1 MESRYVMYLLFL
13 LKRLSNFTYR
23 TTKVRIV
30 IQFKQGMEENYMN
43 VIQLKEDKFREALRL
58 SEYAFQYKVDEE
70 RLQQQLTK
78 MKESH
83 EIYGIMEGE
92 DLAAKLHLIPFH
104 IYIGKEKFKMGGVA
118 GVATY
123 PEYRRSGYVKELL
136 QYSLQTMKKD
146 GYTVSMLHPF
156 AVSFYRKYG
165 WELCA
170 NLVTC
175 HMTKS
180 DLVMKKQ
187 VNGTVK
193 RFNKENHP
201 EEVEKLY
208 EVFAERFSGM
218 LVREKNW
225 WLQAVYDD
233 LTLAIYYDEN
243 KKAAGYMLYK
253 IENYKMTVEEFVPLR
268 NEARNGLW
276 NFICQHDSMIKELEM
291 TVSENEPLLYSLQ
304 EPRVKTEIKPYFMGR
319 IVDVEQFLK
328 QYELS
333 WNNVQQE
340 VILHITDAF
349 APWNNVSV
357 RLANHEITIMKEE
370 TIDKGIKLDINA
382 LSTIMF
388 GYKRPLELNE
398 LEFISG
404 SEEEIQAFENIVPVR
419 KAFIYDFF

>member
-1 MESRYVMYLLFL
+1 
-13 LKRLSNFTYR
+13 
-23 TTKVRIV
+23 
-30 IQFKQGMEENYMN
+30 MEENYMN
-43 VIQLKEDKFREALRL
+43 VIQLQEDKFREALRL
-58 SEYAFQYKVDEE
+58 SEYAFQYKVNEE
-70 RLQQQLTK
+70 RLQQQITR

-104 IYIGKEKFKMGGVA
+104 IYIGKETFKMGGVA

-136 QYSLQTMKKD
+136 QHSLQTMKKD

-156 AVSFYRKYG
+156 SVSFYRKYG

-170 NLVTC
+170 DLLVC

-208 EVFAERFSGM
+208 ETFAERVSGM

-225 WLQAVYDD
+225 WLQVVYDD
-233 LTLAIYYDEN
+233 LALAIYYDEN
-243 KKAAGYMLYK
+243 KTAAGYMLYK
-253 IENYKMTVEEFVPLR
+253 IENYKMTVEEFVPLH

-291 TVSENEPLLYSLQ
+291 TVSENEPLLYTLQ
-304 EPRVKTEIKPYFMGR
+304 EPRVKTEVKPYFMGR

-328 QYELS
+328 QYEFN
-333 WNNVQQE
+333 WNDVQQE
-340 VILHITDAF
+340 VILHITDSF
-349 APWNNVSV
+349 APWNNVVV
-357 RLANHEITIMKEE
+357 RLANHELTIVEE
-370 TIDKGIKLDINA
+370 ATEKGIKLDINA

-398 LEFISG
+398 LELISG
-404 SEEEIQAFENIVPVR
+404 SEEAMGSFENLVPVR
-419 KAFIYDFF
+419 KPFIYDFF

>member
-1 MESRYVMYLLFL
+1 
-13 LKRLSNFTYR
+13 
-23 TTKVRIV
+23 
-30 IQFKQGMEENYMN
+30 MN
-43 VIQLKEDKFREALRL
+43 VIRLKEDKFREALRL
-58 SEYAFQYKVDEE
+58 SEYAFQYKVEE
-70 RLQQQLTK
+70 DRLQRQLTR

-83 EIYGIMEGE
+83 EVYGIMEGN

-104 IYIGKEKFKMGGVA
+104 IYIGKETFKMGGVA

-136 QYSLQTMKKD
+136 QHSLQTMKKD

-156 AVSFYRKYG
+156 AVAFYRKYG

-170 NLVTC
+170 NLLVC

-180 DLVMKKQ
+180 DLVVKKQ

-193 RFNKENHP
+193 RFNKENHS

-208 EVFAERFSGM
+208 ETFAERFSGM
-218 LVREKNW
+218 LVRNEKW

-243 KKAAGYMLYK
+243 KTAAGYMLYK
-253 IENYKMTVEEFVPLR
+253 IEKSKMTVEEFVPLH

-291 TVSENEPLLYSLQ
+291 TVSENEQLLYTLQ

-328 QYELS
+328 QYELN
-333 WNNVQQE
+333 WNNIQQE
-340 VILHITDAF
+340 IILHITDSF

-357 RLANHEITIMKEE
+357 RLANYEITIIEE
-370 TIDKGIKLDINA
+370 PMDKGIKLDINA
-382 LSTIMF
+382 LSTILL

-398 LEFISG
+398 LELING
-404 SEEEIQAFENIVPVR
+404 SEEEIRAFEKIVPVR
-419 KAFIYDFF
+419 EAFIYDFF

>member
-1 MESRYVMYLLFL
+1 
-13 LKRLSNFTYR
+13 
-23 TTKVRIV
+23 
-30 IQFKQGMEENYMN
+30 MN
-43 VIQLKEDKFREALRL
+43 VIQLQEDKFREALRL
-58 SEYAFQYKVDEE
+58 SEYAFQYKVNEE
-70 RLQQQLTK
+70 RLQQQITR

-104 IYIGKEKFKMGGVA
+104 IYIGKETFKMGGVA

-136 QYSLQTMKKD
+136 QHSLQTMKKD

-156 AVSFYRKYG
+156 SVSFYRKYG

-170 NLVTC
+170 DLLVC

-208 EVFAERFSGM
+208 ETFAERVSGM

-225 WLQAVYDD
+225 WLQVVYDD
-233 LTLAIYYDEN
+233 LALAIYYDEN
-243 KKAAGYMLYK
+243 KTAAGYMLYK
-253 IENYKMTVEEFVPLR
+253 IENYKMTVEEFVPLH

-291 TVSENEPLLYSLQ
+291 TVSENEPLLYTLQ
-304 EPRVKTEIKPYFMGR
+304 EPRVKTEVKPYFMGR

-328 QYELS
+328 QYEFN
-333 WNNVQQE
+333 WNDVQQE
-340 VILHITDAF
+340 VILHITDSF
-349 APWNNVSV
+349 APWNNVVV
-357 RLANHEITIMKEE
+357 RLANHELTIVEE
-370 TIDKGIKLDINA
+370 ATEKGIKLDINA

-398 LEFISG
+398 LELISG
-404 SEEEIQAFENIVPVR
+404 NEEAMRSFENLVPVR
-419 KAFIYDFF
+419 KPFIYDFF

>member
-1 MESRYVMYLLFL
+1 M
-13 LKRLSNFTYR
+13 
-23 TTKVRIV
+23 

-136 QYSLQTMKKD
+136 QHSLQTMKKD

-175 HMTKS
+175 HMIKS

-243 KKAAGYMLYK
+243 KRAAGYMLYK
-253 IENYKMTVEEFVPLR
+253 IENYKMTVEEFVPLH

-328 QYELS
+328 QYELN

-349 APWNNVSV
+349 APWNNVTV
-357 RLANHEITIMKEE
+357 RLANHEITIVEE
-370 TIDKGIKLDINA
+370 TTEKGIKLDINA
-382 LSTIMF
+382 LSAIMF

-398 LEFISG
+398 LELISG
-404 SEEEIQAFENIVPVR
+404 SDEAIRSIENLVPVR
-419 KAFIYDFF
+419 KPFIYDFF

>member
-1 MESRYVMYLLFL
+1 
-13 LKRLSNFTYR
+13 
-23 TTKVRIV
+23 
-30 IQFKQGMEENYMN
+30 MN
-43 VIQLKEDKFREALRL
+43 VIRLKEDKFREALRL
-58 SEYAFQYKVDEE
+58 SEYAFQYKVEEE
-70 RLQQQLTK
+70 RMQQQLTR

-83 EIYGIMEGE
+83 EVYGIMEGE

-136 QYSLQTMKKD
+136 QHSLQTMKKD

-156 AVSFYRKYG
+156 AVAFYRKYG

-170 NLVTC
+170 DLLVC

-193 RFNKENHP
+193 RFSKEHHP

-208 EVFAERFSGM
+208 ETFAERFSGM
-218 LVREKNW
+218 LIRNEKW
-225 WLQAVYDD
+225 WLQVVYDD
-233 LTLAIYYDEN
+233 LTLAIYYD
-243 KKAAGYMLYK
+243 KDKTAAGYMLYK
-253 IENYKMTVEEFVPLR
+253 IENNKMTVEEFVPLH

-291 TVSENEPLLYSLQ
+291 TVSKNEPLLYTLQ

-328 QYELS
+328 QYELN

-340 VILHITDAF
+340 VILHITDSF

-357 RLANHEITIMKEE
+357 RLANYEITIIEE
-370 TIDKGIKLDINA
+370 PMDKGIKLDINA
-382 LSTIMF
+382 LSTILL

-398 LEFISG
+398 LELISG
-404 SEEEIQAFENIVPVR
+404 SEEEIQAFEKIVPVR
-419 KAFIYDFF
+419 EAFIYDFF

>member
-1 MESRYVMYLLFL
+1 
-13 LKRLSNFTYR
+13 
-23 TTKVRIV
+23 
-30 IQFKQGMEENYMN
+30 MN
-43 VIQLKEDKFREALRL
+43 VIRLREDKFREALRL
-58 SEYAFQYKVDEE
+58 SEYAFQYKVEEE

-104 IYIGKEKFKMGGVA
+104 IYIGKEKYKMGGVA

-136 QYSLQTMKKD
+136 QHSLQTMKKD

-156 AVSFYRKYG
+156 AVAFYRKYG

-170 NLVTC
+170 NLLIC

-193 RFNKENHP
+193 RFSKENHP

-208 EVFAERFSGM
+208 ETFAERFSGM
-218 LVREKNW
+218 LVRDEKW
-225 WLQAVYDD
+225 WLQTVYDD
-233 LTLAIYYDEN
+233 LTLAIYYDKN
-243 KKAAGYMLYK
+243 KTASGYMLYK
-253 IENYKMTVEEFVPLR
+253 VENSKMTVEEFVPLH

-291 TVSENEPLLYSLQ
+291 TVSENEPLLYTLQ
-304 EPRVKTEIKPYFMGR
+304 EPRVKAEIKPYFMSR
-319 IVDVEQFLK
+319 IVDVEQFFK
-328 QYELS
+328 QYEFN
-333 WNNVQQE
+333 WNDVQQE
-340 VILHITDAF
+340 LIFHITDSF

-388 GYKRPLELNE
+388 GYKRPLQLNE
-398 LEFISG
+398 LELISG
-404 SEEEIQAFENIVPVR
+404 SEEEIQAFEKIVPVR
-419 KAFIYDFF
+419 EAFIYDFF

>member
-1 MESRYVMYLLFL
+1 
-13 LKRLSNFTYR
+13 
-23 TTKVRIV
+23 
-30 IQFKQGMEENYMN
+30 MN

-58 SEYAFQYKVDEE
+58 SEYAFQYKVDEG

-104 IYIGKEKFKMGGVA
+104 IYIGKEKFKMSGIA

-136 QYSLQTMKKD
+136 QHSLQTMKKD

-170 NLVTC
+170 NLLVC

-187 VNGTVK
+187 VSGTVK
-193 RFNKENHP
+193 RFNKENHI

-208 EVFAERFSGM
+208 ETFAERFSGM

-243 KKAAGYMLYK
+243 KTAAGYMLYK
-253 IENYKMTVEEFVPLR
+253 IENYKMTVEEFVPLH

-291 TVSENEPLLYSLQ
+291 TVSENEPLLYALQ

-328 QYELS
+328 QYELN

-340 VILHITDAF
+340 VILNITDAF
-349 APWNNVSV
+349 APWNNVTV
-357 RLANHEITIMKEE
+357 RLANHEITIVEE
-370 TIDKGIKLDINA
+370 STEKGIKLDINA
-382 LSTIMF
+382 LSAIMF

-398 LEFISG
+398 LELISG
-404 SEEEIQAFENIVPVR
+404 SDEEIRLFENVVPVR
-419 KAFIYDFF
+419 KPFIYDFF

>member
-1 MESRYVMYLLFL
+1 
-13 LKRLSNFTYR
+13 
-23 TTKVRIV
+23 
-30 IQFKQGMEENYMN
+30 MEERYMN
-43 VIQLKEDKFREALRL
+43 VIRLKEDKFREALRL
-58 SEYAFQYKVDEE
+58 SEYAFQYKVDED
-70 RLQQQLTK
+70 RLQQQITK

-83 EIYGIMEGE
+83 EVYGIMEGE
-92 DLAAKLHLIPFH
+92 NLAAKLHLIPFH

-136 QYSLQTMKKD
+136 QHSLQTMKKD

-170 NLVTC
+170 NLLVC

-193 RFNKENHP
+193 RFNKESHP

-208 EVFAERFSGM
+208 ETLAERFSGM
-218 LVREKNW
+218 LVRNEKW

-243 KKAAGYMLYK
+243 QTAAGYMLYK
-253 IENYKMTVEEFVPLR
+253 IENYKMTVEEFVPLH

-276 NFICQHDSMIKELEM
+276 NFICQHDSMIKDLEM
-291 TVSENEPLLYSLQ
+291 TVSENEPLLYTLQ

-328 QYELS
+328 QYELN

-340 VILHITDAF
+340 VILHITDSF
-349 APWNNVSV
+349 AQWNNITV
-357 RLANHEITIMKEE
+357 RIANHEITIIEE
-370 TIDKGIKLDINA
+370 PIDKGIKLDING
-382 LSTIMF
+382 LSTILF

-398 LEFISG
+398 LELISG
-404 SEEEIQAFENIVPVR
+404 SEEEIRAFENVVPVR
-419 KAFIYDFF
+419 KPFIYDFF

>member
-1 MESRYVMYLLFL
+1 
-13 LKRLSNFTYR
+13 
-23 TTKVRIV
+23 
-30 IQFKQGMEENYMN
+30 MN
-43 VIQLKEDKFREALRL
+43 VIRLKEDNFREALRL
-58 SEYAFQYKVDEE
+58 SEYAFQYKVEEE
-70 RLQQQLTK
+70 RLLQQLTK

-92 DLAAKLHLIPFH
+92 DVAAKLHLIPFH

-156 AVSFYRKYG
+156 AVTFYRKYG

-170 NLVTC
+170 NLLVC
-175 HMTKS
+175 HLTKS

-208 EVFAERFSGM
+208 ETFAERFSGM
-218 LVREKNW
+218 LVRNEKW
-225 WLQAVYDD
+225 WLQAVYED

-243 KKAAGYMLYK
+243 KTAAGYMLYK
-253 IENYKMTVEEFVPLR
+253 IENYKMTVDEFVPLH

-291 TVSENEPLLYSLQ
+291 TVSDNEQLLYTLQ

-328 QYELS
+328 QYELN

-340 VILHITDAF
+340 VILHITDSF

-357 RLANHEITIMKEE
+357 RLVNYEITIIEE
-370 TIDKGIKLDINA
+370 PMDKGIKLDINA
-382 LSTIMF
+382 LSTILL

-398 LEFISG
+398 LELISG
-404 SEEEIQAFENIVPVR
+404 SEEEIRAFENVVPVH
-419 KAFIYDFF
+419 KPFIYDFF

>member
-1 MESRYVMYLLFL
+1 
-13 LKRLSNFTYR
+13 
-23 TTKVRIV
+23 
-30 IQFKQGMEENYMN
+30 MN

-136 QYSLQTMKKD
+136 QHSLQTMKKD
-146 GYTVSMLHPF
+146 GFTVSMLHPF
-156 AVSFYRKYG
+156 AVTFYRKYG

-170 NLVTC
+170 NLLVC
-175 HMTKS
+175 HLTKS

-208 EVFAERFSGM
+208 ETFAERFSGM
-218 LVREKNW
+218 LVRNEKW
-225 WLQAVYDD
+225 WLQAVYED

-243 KKAAGYMLYK
+243 KTAAGYMLYK
-253 IENYKMTVEEFVPLR
+253 IENYKMTVDEFVPLH

-291 TVSENEPLLYSLQ
+291 TVSENEQLLYTLQ

-328 QYELS
+328 QYELN

-340 VILHITDAF
+340 VILHITDSF

-357 RLANHEITIMKEE
+357 RLANYEIAIIEKPM
-370 TIDKGIKLDINA
+370 DKGINLDINA
-382 LSTIMF
+382 LSTILL

-398 LEFISG
+398 LELISG
-404 SEEEIQAFENIVPVR
+404 SEEEIRAFENVVPVR
-419 KAFIYDFF
+419 KSFIYDFF

>member
-1 MESRYVMYLLFL
+1 
-13 LKRLSNFTYR
+13 
-23 TTKVRIV
+23 
-30 IQFKQGMEENYMN
+30 MN

-58 SEYAFQYKVDEE
+58 SEYAFQYKVNEE
-70 RLQQQLTK
+70 RLQQQITR

-104 IYIGKEKFKMGGVA
+104 IYIGKETFKMGGVA

-136 QYSLQTMKKD
+136 QHSLQTMKKD

-156 AVSFYRKYG
+156 SVSFYRKYG

-170 NLVTC
+170 NLLVC

-208 EVFAERFSGM
+208 EIFAERFSGM

-225 WLQAVYDD
+225 WLQVVYDD
-233 LTLAIYYDEN
+233 LALAIYYDEN
-243 KKAAGYMLYK
+243 KTAAGYMLYK
-253 IENYKMTVEEFVPLR
+253 IENYKMTVEEFVPLH

-291 TVSENEPLLYSLQ
+291 TVSENEPLLYTLQ
-304 EPRVKTEIKPYFMGR
+304 EPRVKTEVKPYFMGR

-328 QYELS
+328 QYELN
-333 WNNVQQE
+333 WDNVQQE

-349 APWNNVSV
+349 APWNNVTV
-357 RLANHEITIMKEE
+357 RLANHEITIVEE
-370 TIDKGIKLDINA
+370 TTEKGIKLDINA

-398 LEFISG
+398 LELISG
-404 SEEEIQAFENIVPVR
+404 SEEAMWSFENLVPVR
-419 KAFIYDFF
+419 KPFIYDFF

>member
-1 MESRYVMYLLFL
+1 
-13 LKRLSNFTYR
+13 
-23 TTKVRIV
+23 
-30 IQFKQGMEENYMN
+30 MN
-43 VIQLKEDKFREALRL
+43 VMQLKEDKFREALRL

-136 QYSLQTMKKD
+136 QHSLQIMKKD

-180 DLVMKKQ
+180 DLVMKKK

-193 RFNKENHP
+193 RFNKEKHP

-243 KKAAGYMLYK
+243 KRAAGYMLYK

-328 QYELS
+328 QYELN

-349 APWNNVSV
+349 APWNNVTV
-357 RLANHEITIMKEE
+357 RLANHEITIVEE
-370 TIDKGIKLDINA
+370 TTEKGIKLDINA
-382 LSTIMF
+382 LSAIMF

-398 LEFISG
+398 LELISG
-404 SEEEIQAFENIVPVR
+404 SDEAIRSIENLVPVR
-419 KAFIYDFF
+419 KPFIYDFF

>member
-1 MESRYVMYLLFL
+1 
-13 LKRLSNFTYR
+13 
-23 TTKVRIV
+23 
-30 IQFKQGMEENYMN
+30 MEEKYMN
-43 VIQLKEDKFREALRL
+43 VIRLKEDKFREALRL
-58 SEYAFQYKVDEE
+58 SEYAFQYKVDED
-70 RLQQQLTK
+70 RLQQQITK

-83 EIYGIMEGE
+83 EVYGIMEGE
-92 DLAAKLHLIPFH
+92 NLAAKLHLIPFH

-136 QYSLQTMKKD
+136 QHSLQTMKKD

-170 NLVTC
+170 NLLVC

-193 RFNKENHP
+193 RFNKESHP

-208 EVFAERFSGM
+208 ETFAERFSGM
-218 LVREKNW
+218 LVRNEKW

-243 KKAAGYMLYK
+243 KTAAGYMLYK
-253 IENYKMTVEEFVPLR
+253 IEKSKMTVEEFVPLH

-276 NFICQHDSMIKELEM
+276 NFICQHDSMIKDLEM
-291 TVSENEPLLYSLQ
+291 TVSENEPFLYTLQ

-328 QYELS
+328 QYELN

-340 VILHITDAF
+340 AILHITDSF
-349 APWNNVSV
+349 AQWNNITV
-357 RLANHEITIMKEE
+357 RIANHEITFIEE
-370 TIDKGIKLDINA
+370 PIDKGIKLDINA
-382 LSTIMF
+382 LSTILF
-388 GYKRPLELNE
+388 GYRRPLELNE
-398 LEFISG
+398 LELISG
-404 SEEEIQAFENIVPVR
+404 SEEEIRAFENVVPVR
-419 KAFIYDFF
+419 KPFIYDFF

>member
-1 MESRYVMYLLFL
+1 
-13 LKRLSNFTYR
+13 
-23 TTKVRIV
+23 
-30 IQFKQGMEENYMN
+30 MN
-43 VIQLKEDKFREALRL
+43 VIRLKEDKFREALRL
-58 SEYAFQYKVDEE
+58 SEYAFQYKVEEE

-104 IYIGKEKFKMGGVA
+104 IYIGKEKYKMGGVA

-136 QYSLQTMKKD
+136 QHSLQTMKKD

-170 NLVTC
+170 NLLVC

-208 EVFAERFSGM
+208 ETFAARFSGM
-218 LVREKNW
+218 LVRDKKW

-243 KKAAGYMLYK
+243 KTAAGYMLYK
-253 IENYKMTVEEFVPLR
+253 IENNKMTVEEFVPLD

-276 NFICQHDSMIKELEM
+276 NFICQHDSMIKDLEM
-291 TVSENEPLLYSLQ
+291 TVSENEPLLYTLK
-304 EPRVKTEIKPYFMGR
+304 EPRVKAEIKPYFMGR
-319 IVDVEQFLK
+319 IVDVEQFFK
-328 QYELS
+328 QYELN

-340 VILHITDAF
+340 LILHITDSF
-349 APWNNVSV
+349 ASWNNVSV
-357 RLANHEITIMKEE
+357 RLANHKITIIKEE
-370 TIDKGIKLDINA
+370 TIDKGIRLDINA

-388 GYKRPLELNE
+388 GYKRPLQLNE
-398 LEFISG
+398 LELING
-404 SEEEIQAFENIVPVR
+404 SEEEIQAFEKIVPVR
-419 KAFIYDFF
+419 EAFIYDFF

>member
-1 MESRYVMYLLFL
+1 
-13 LKRLSNFTYR
+13 
-23 TTKVRIV
+23 
-30 IQFKQGMEENYMN
+30 MN
-43 VIQLKEDKFREALRL
+43 VIRLKEDKFREALRL
-58 SEYAFQYKVDEE
+58 SEYAFQYKVEEE
-70 RLQQQLTK
+70 RMQQQLTK

-83 EIYGIMEGE
+83 EVYGIMEGE

-104 IYIGKEKFKMGGVA
+104 IYIGEEKFKMGGVA

-136 QYSLQTMKKD
+136 QHSLQTMKKD

-156 AVSFYRKYG
+156 AVTFYRKYG

-170 NLVTC
+170 NLLVC
-175 HMTKS
+175 HLTKS

-208 EVFAERFSGM
+208 ETFAKRFSSM
-218 LVREKNW
+218 LVRDEKW

-243 KKAAGYMLYK
+243 KTASGYMLYK
-253 IENYKMTVEEFVPLR
+253 VENSKMTVEEFVPLH

-291 TVSENEPLLYSLQ
+291 TVSENEPLLYTLQ

-328 QYELS
+328 QYELN

-340 VILHITDAF
+340 VILHITDSF

-357 RLANHEITIMKEE
+357 RLVNYEITIIEE
-370 TIDKGIKLDINA
+370 PMDKGIKLDINA
-382 LSTIMF
+382 LSTILL

-398 LEFISG
+398 LELISG
-404 SEEEIQAFENIVPVR
+404 SEEEIRAFENVVPVH
-419 KAFIYDFF
+419 KPFIYDFF

>member
-1 MESRYVMYLLFL
+1 
-13 LKRLSNFTYR
+13 
-23 TTKVRIV
+23 
-30 IQFKQGMEENYMN
+30 MEENYMN
-43 VIQLKEDKFREALRL
+43 VIQLQKDKFREALRL
-58 SEYAFQYKVDEE
+58 SEYAFQYKVNEE
-70 RLQQQLTK
+70 RLQQQITR

-104 IYIGKEKFKMGGVA
+104 IYIGKETFKMGGVA

-136 QYSLQTMKKD
+136 QHSLQTMKKD

-156 AVSFYRKYG
+156 SVSFYRKYG

-170 NLVTC
+170 DLLVC

-208 EVFAERFSGM
+208 ETFAERVSGM

-225 WLQAVYDD
+225 WLQVVYDD
-233 LTLAIYYDEN
+233 LALAIYYDEN
-243 KKAAGYMLYK
+243 KTAAGYMLYK
-253 IENYKMTVEEFVPLR
+253 IENYKMTVEEFVPLH

-291 TVSENEPLLYSLQ
+291 TVSENEPLLYTLQ
-304 EPRVKTEIKPYFMGR
+304 EPRVKTEVKPYFMGR

-328 QYELS
+328 QYEFN
-333 WNNVQQE
+333 WNDVQQE
-340 VILHITDAF
+340 VILHITDSF
-349 APWNNVSV
+349 APWNNVVV
-357 RLANHEITIMKEE
+357 RLANHELTIVEE
-370 TIDKGIKLDINA
+370 ATEKGIKLDINA

-398 LEFISG
+398 LELISG
-404 SEEEIQAFENIVPVR
+404 SEEAMRSFENLVPVR
-419 KAFIYDFF
+419 KPFIYDFF

>member
-1 MESRYVMYLLFL
+1 
-13 LKRLSNFTYR
+13 
-23 TTKVRIV
+23 
-30 IQFKQGMEENYMN
+30 MN

-136 QYSLQTMKKD
+136 QHSLQIMKKD

-253 IENYKMTVEEFVPLR
+253 IENYKMTVEEFVPLH

-291 TVSENEPLLYSLQ
+291 TVSETEPLLYSLQ

-349 APWNNVSV
+349 APWNNVTV
-357 RLANHEITIMKEE
+357 RLANHEITIVEE
-370 TIDKGIKLDINA
+370 TMEKGIKLDITA
-382 LSTIMF
+382 LSAIML

-398 LEFISG
+398 LELISG
-404 SEEEIQAFENIVPVR
+404 SDEAIRSFENLVPVR
-419 KAFIYDFF
+419 KPFIYDFF

>member
-1 MESRYVMYLLFL
+1 
-13 LKRLSNFTYR
+13 
-23 TTKVRIV
+23 
-30 IQFKQGMEENYMN
+30 MN
-43 VIQLKEDKFREALRL
+43 VIRLKEDKFREALCL
-58 SEYAFQYKVDEE
+58 SEYAFQYKVDED
-70 RLQQQLTK
+70 RLQQQLTR

-83 EIYGIMEGE
+83 EVYGIMEGN

-136 QYSLQTMKKD
+136 QHSLQTMKKD

-156 AVSFYRKYG
+156 AVTFYRKYG

-170 NLVTC
+170 NLLVC
-175 HMTKS
+175 HLTKS

-208 EVFAERFSGM
+208 ETFAERFSGM
-218 LVREKNW
+218 LVRNEKW
-225 WLQAVYDD
+225 WLQAVYED

-243 KKAAGYMLYK
+243 KTAAGYMLYK
-253 IENYKMTVEEFVPLR
+253 IENYKMTVDEFVPLH

-291 TVSENEPLLYSLQ
+291 TVSENEQLLYTLQ

-328 QYELS
+328 QYELN

-340 VILHITDAF
+340 VILHITDSF

-357 RLANHEITIMKEE
+357 RLANYEIAIIEE
-370 TIDKGIKLDINA
+370 PMDKGINLDINA
-382 LSTIMF
+382 LSTILL

-398 LEFISG
+398 LELISG
-404 SEEEIQAFENIVPVR
+404 SEEEIRAFENVVPVR
-419 KAFIYDFF
+419 KSFIYDFF

>member
-1 MESRYVMYLLFL
+1 
-13 LKRLSNFTYR
+13 
-23 TTKVRIV
+23 
-30 IQFKQGMEENYMN
+30 MN

-58 SEYAFQYKVDEE
+58 SEYAFQYKVEEE
-70 RLQQQLTK
+70 RMQQQLTK

-83 EIYGIMEGE
+83 EVYGIMEGE

-136 QYSLQTMKKD
+136 QHSLQTMKKD
-146 GYTVSMLHPF
+146 GFTVSTLHPF
-156 AVSFYRKYG
+156 AVTFYRKYG

-170 NLVTC
+170 NLLVC
-175 HMTKS
+175 HLTKS

-208 EVFAERFSGM
+208 ETFAERFSGM
-218 LVREKNW
+218 LVRNEKW
-225 WLQAVYDD
+225 WLQAVYED

-243 KKAAGYMLYK
+243 KTAAGYMLYK
-253 IENYKMTVEEFVPLR
+253 IENYKMTVDEFVPLH

-291 TVSENEPLLYSLQ
+291 TVSENEQLLYTLQ

-328 QYELS
+328 QYELN

-340 VILHITDAF
+340 VILHITDSF

-357 RLANHEITIMKEE
+357 RLANYEIAIIEE
-370 TIDKGIKLDINA
+370 PMDKGINLDINA
-382 LSTIMF
+382 LSTILL

-398 LEFISG
+398 LELISG
-404 SEEEIQAFENIVPVR
+404 SEEEIRAFENVVPVR
-419 KAFIYDFF
+419 KSFIYDFF

>member
-1 MESRYVMYLLFL
+1 
-13 LKRLSNFTYR
+13 
-23 TTKVRIV
+23 
-30 IQFKQGMEENYMN
+30 MN
-43 VIQLKEDKFREALRL
+43 VIRLKEDKFREALRL
-58 SEYAFQYKVDEE
+58 SEYAFQYKVEEE
-70 RLQQQLTK
+70 RMQQQLTR

-83 EIYGIMEGE
+83 EVYGIMEGN

-136 QYSLQTMKKD
+136 QHSLQTMKKD

-156 AVSFYRKYG
+156 AVAFYRKYG

-170 NLVTC
+170 NLLVC

-187 VNGTVK
+187 VIGTVK
-193 RFNKENHP
+193 RFNKENHS

-208 EVFAERFSGM
+208 ETFAERFSGM
-218 LVREKNW
+218 LVRNEKW

-233 LTLAIYYDEN
+233 LTLAIYYDKN
-243 KKAAGYMLYK
+243 QTAAGYMLYK
-253 IENYKMTVEEFVPLR
+253 IENYKMTVDEFVPLH
-268 NEARNGLW
+268 NEARKGLW

-291 TVSENEPLLYSLQ
+291 TVSENEQLLYTLQ

-328 QYELS
+328 QYELN

-340 VILHITDAF
+340 VILHITDSF
-349 APWNNVSV
+349 AQWNNITV
-357 RLANHEITIMKEE
+357 RIANHEITIIEE
-370 TIDKGIKLDINA
+370 PIDKGIKLDINA
-382 LSTIMF
+382 LSTILF
-388 GYKRPLELNE
+388 GYRRPLELNE
-398 LEFISG
+398 LELISG
-404 SEEEIQAFENIVPVR
+404 SEEEIRAFENVVPVR
-419 KAFIYDFF
+419 KPFIYDFF

>member
-1 MESRYVMYLLFL
+1 
-13 LKRLSNFTYR
+13 
-23 TTKVRIV
+23 
-30 IQFKQGMEENYMN
+30 MN
-43 VIQLKEDKFREALRL
+43 VIRLKEDKFREALRL
-58 SEYAFQYKVDEE
+58 SEYAFQYKVEEE
-70 RLQQQLTK
+70 RMQQQLTK

-83 EIYGIMEGE
+83 EVYGIMEGE

-104 IYIGKEKFKMGGVA
+104 IYIGEEKFKMGGVA

-136 QYSLQTMKKD
+136 QHSLQTMKKD

-156 AVSFYRKYG
+156 AVTFYRKYG

-170 NLVTC
+170 NLLVC
-175 HMTKS
+175 HLTKS

-208 EVFAERFSGM
+208 ETFAKRFSGM
-218 LVREKNW
+218 LVRDEKW

-243 KKAAGYMLYK
+243 KTAAGYMLYK
-253 IENYKMTVEEFVPLR
+253 VENSKMTVEEFVPLH

-291 TVSENEPLLYSLQ
+291 TVSENEPLLYTLQ

-328 QYELS
+328 QYELN

-340 VILHITDAF
+340 VILHITDSF

-357 RLANHEITIMKEE
+357 RLVNYEITIIEE
-370 TIDKGIKLDINA
+370 PMDKGIKLDINA
-382 LSTIMF
+382 LSTILL

-398 LEFISG
+398 LELISG
-404 SEEEIQAFENIVPVR
+404 SEEEIRVFENVVPVH
-419 KAFIYDFF
+419 KPFIYDFF

>member
-1 MESRYVMYLLFL
+1 
-13 LKRLSNFTYR
+13 
-23 TTKVRIV
+23 
-30 IQFKQGMEENYMN
+30 MN
-43 VIQLKEDKFREALRL
+43 VIRLKEDKFREALRL
-58 SEYAFQYKVDEE
+58 SEYAFQYKVEEE
-70 RLQQQLTK
+70 RMQQQLTK

-83 EIYGIMEGE
+83 EVYGIMEGE

-136 QYSLQTMKKD
+136 QHSLQTMKKD

-156 AVSFYRKYG
+156 AVTFYRKYG

-170 NLVTC
+170 NLLVC
-175 HMTKS
+175 HLTKS

-208 EVFAERFSGM
+208 ETFAERFSGM
-218 LVREKNW
+218 LVRNEKW
-225 WLQAVYDD
+225 WLQAVYED

-243 KKAAGYMLYK
+243 KTAAGYMLYK
-253 IENYKMTVEEFVPLR
+253 IENYKMTVDEFVPLH

-291 TVSENEPLLYSLQ
+291 TVSENEQLLYTLQ

-328 QYELS
+328 QYELN

-340 VILHITDAF
+340 VILHITDSF

-357 RLANHEITIMKEE
+357 RLVNYEITIIEE
-370 TIDKGIKLDINA
+370 PMDKGIKLDINA
-382 LSTIMF
+382 LSTILL
-388 GYKRPLELNE
+388 GYKRPLELHVLE
-398 LEFISG
+398 LISG
-404 SEEEIQAFENIVPVR
+404 SEEEIRAFENVVPVH
-419 KAFIYDFF
+419 KPFIYDFF

>member
-1 MESRYVMYLLFL
+1 
-13 LKRLSNFTYR
+13 
-23 TTKVRIV
+23 
-30 IQFKQGMEENYMN
+30 MN
-43 VIQLKEDKFREALRL
+43 VIRLKEDKFKEALRL
-58 SEYAFQYKVDEE
+58 SEYAFQYKVEEE

-104 IYIGKEKFKMGGVA
+104 IYIGKENFKMGGVA

-136 QYSLQTMKKD
+136 QHSLQTMKKD

-170 NLVTC
+170 NLLVC
-175 HMTKS
+175 QMTKS

-187 VNGTVK
+187 VNGNVK
-193 RFNKENHP
+193 RFNKENHS

-208 EVFAERFSGM
+208 ETFAKRFSGM
-218 LVREKNW
+218 LVRDEKW

-243 KKAAGYMLYK
+243 KRAAGYMLYK
-253 IENYKMTVEEFVPLR
+253 IENSKMTVEEFVPLH

-291 TVSENEPLLYSLQ
+291 TISENEPLLYTLQ
-304 EPRVKTEIKPYFMGR
+304 EPRVKAEIKPYFMGR

-328 QYELS
+328 QYELN

-340 VILHITDAF
+340 VILHITDSF

-404 SEEEIQAFENIVPVR
+404 SEEEIQAFENIVPAR

>member
-1 MESRYVMYLLFL
+1 
-13 LKRLSNFTYR
+13 
-23 TTKVRIV
+23 
-30 IQFKQGMEENYMN
+30 MN
-43 VIQLKEDKFREALRL
+43 VIRLKEDKFKEALRL
-58 SEYAFQYKVDEE
+58 SEYAFQYKVEEE
-70 RLQQQLTK
+70 RLQQQLKK

-136 QYSLQTMKKD
+136 QHSLQTMKKD

-170 NLVTC
+170 NLLVC
-175 HMTKS
+175 QMTKS

-193 RFNKENHP
+193 RFNKENHS

-208 EVFAERFSGM
+208 ETFAKRFSGM
-218 LVREKNW
+218 LVRDEKW

-233 LTLAIYYDEN
+233 LTLGIYYDKN
-243 KKAAGYMLYK
+243 KTAAGYMLYK
-253 IENYKMTVEEFVPLR
+253 IENSKMTVEEFVPLH

-291 TVSENEPLLYSLQ
+291 TVSENEPLLYTLQ
-304 EPRVKTEIKPYFMGR
+304 EPRVKAEIKPYFMGR

-328 QYELS
+328 QYELN

-340 VILHITDAF
+340 VILHITDSF

-398 LEFISG
+398 LEFITG
-404 SEEEIQAFENIVPVR
+404 SEEEIQAFENIVPAR

>member
-1 MESRYVMYLLFL
+1 
-13 LKRLSNFTYR
+13 
-23 TTKVRIV
+23 
-30 IQFKQGMEENYMN
+30 MN
-43 VIQLKEDKFREALRL
+43 VIRLTEDKFREALRL
-58 SEYAFQYKVDEE
+58 SEYAFQYKVEE
-70 RLQQQLTK
+70 DRLQQQLTR

-83 EIYGIMEGE
+83 EVYGIMEGN

-136 QYSLQTMKKD
+136 QHSLQTMKKD

-156 AVSFYRKYG
+156 AVAFYRKYG

-170 NLVTC
+170 NLLVC

-193 RFNKENHP
+193 RFNKENHS

-208 EVFAERFSGM
+208 ETFAERFSGM
-218 LVREKNW
+218 LVRNEKW

-243 KKAAGYMLYK
+243 KTAAGYMLYK
-253 IENYKMTVEEFVPLR
+253 IEKSKMTVEEFVPLH

-291 TVSENEPLLYSLQ
+291 TVSENEQLLYTLQ

-328 QYELS
+328 QYELN
-333 WNNVQQE
+333 WNNIQQE
-340 VILHITDAF
+340 IILHITDSF

-357 RLANHEITIMKEE
+357 RLANYEITITEE
-370 TIDKGIKLDINA
+370 PMDKGIKLDINA
-382 LSTIMF
+382 LSTILL

-398 LEFISG
+398 LELING
-404 SEEEIQAFENIVPVR
+404 SEEEIRAFEKIVPVR
-419 KAFIYDFF
+419 EAFIYDFF

>member
-1 MESRYVMYLLFL
+1 
-13 LKRLSNFTYR
+13 
-23 TTKVRIV
+23 
-30 IQFKQGMEENYMN
+30 MN
-43 VIQLKEDKFREALRL
+43 VIRLKEDKFKEALRL
-58 SEYAFQYKVDEE
+58 SESAFQYKVDEE
-70 RLQQQLTK
+70 RLQQQLIK

-136 QYSLQTMKKD
+136 QHSLQTMKKD

-156 AVSFYRKYG
+156 AVAFYRKYG

-170 NLVTC
+170 DLLIC

-180 DLVMKKQ
+180 DLVMKKH

-208 EVFAERFSGM
+208 ETFAARFSGM
-218 LVREKNW
+218 LIRDKKW

-243 KKAAGYMLYK
+243 KTAAGYMLYK
-253 IENYKMTVEEFVPLR
+253 IENNKMTVEEFVPLH

-291 TVSENEPLLYSLQ
+291 TVSENEPLLYTLQ
-304 EPRVKTEIKPYFMGR
+304 EPRVKAEIKPYFMGR

-328 QYELS
+328 QYELN
-333 WNNVQQE
+333 WNDVQQE
-340 VILHITDAF
+340 VILHITDSF
-349 APWNNVSV
+349 AQWNNVSV

-370 TIDKGIKLDINA
+370 TIDRGIKLDINA

-388 GYKRPLELNE
+388 GYKRPLQLNE
-398 LEFISG
+398 LEIISG
-404 SEEEIQAFENIVPVR
+404 SEAEIQAFEKIVPVR
-419 KAFIYDFF
+419 EAFIYDFF

>member
-1 MESRYVMYLLFL
+1 
-13 LKRLSNFTYR
+13 
-23 TTKVRIV
+23 
-30 IQFKQGMEENYMN
+30 MN

-70 RLQQQLTK
+70 RLQKQLTK

-175 HMTKS
+175 HMIKS

-187 VNGTVK
+187 VNGTLK

-243 KKAAGYMLYK
+243 KRAAGYMLYK
-253 IENYKMTVEEFVPLR
+253 IENYKMTVEEFVPLH

-328 QYELS
+328 QYELN

-349 APWNNVSV
+349 APWNNVTV
-357 RLANHEITIMKEE
+357 RLANHEITIVEE
-370 TIDKGIKLDINA
+370 TTEKGIKMDINA
-382 LSTIMF
+382 LSAIMF

-398 LEFISG
+398 LELISG
-404 SEEEIQAFENIVPVR
+404 SDEAIRSFENLVPVR
-419 KAFIYDFF
+419 KPFIYDFF

>member
-1 MESRYVMYLLFL
+1 
-13 LKRLSNFTYR
+13 
-23 TTKVRIV
+23 
-30 IQFKQGMEENYMN
+30 MN
-43 VIQLKEDKFREALRL
+43 VIRLKEDKFREALRL
-58 SEYAFQYKVDEE
+58 SEYAFQYKVDED
-70 RLQQQLTK
+70 RLQQQITK

-83 EIYGIMEGE
+83 EVYGIMEGE
-92 DLAAKLHLIPFH
+92 NLAAKLHLIPFH

-136 QYSLQTMKKD
+136 QHSLQTMKKD

-170 NLVTC
+170 NLLVC

-193 RFNKENHP
+193 RFNKESHP

-208 EVFAERFSGM
+208 ETFAERFSGM
-218 LVREKNW
+218 LVRNEKW

-243 KKAAGYMLYK
+243 KTAAGYMLYK
-253 IENYKMTVEEFVPLR
+253 IEKSKMTVEEFVPLH

-276 NFICQHDSMIKELEM
+276 NFICQHDSMIKDLEM
-291 TVSENEPLLYSLQ
+291 TVSENEPFLYTLQ

-328 QYELS
+328 QYELN

-340 VILHITDAF
+340 AILHITDSF
-349 APWNNVSV
+349 AQWNNITV
-357 RLANHEITIMKEE
+357 RIANHEITIIEE
-370 TIDKGIKLDINA
+370 PIDKGIKLDINA
-382 LSTIMF
+382 LSTILF
-388 GYKRPLELNE
+388 GYRRPLELNE
-398 LEFISG
+398 LELISG
-404 SEEEIQAFENIVPVR
+404 SEEEIRAFENVVPVR
-419 KAFIYDFF
+419 KPFIYDFF

>member
-1 MESRYVMYLLFL
+1 
-13 LKRLSNFTYR
+13 
-23 TTKVRIV
+23 
-30 IQFKQGMEENYMN
+30 MN
-43 VIQLKEDKFREALRL
+43 VIRLKEDKFREALRL
-58 SEYAFQYKVDEE
+58 SEYAFQYKVEEE
-70 RLQQQLTK
+70 RMQQQLTR

-83 EIYGIMEGE
+83 EVYGIMEGN

-136 QYSLQTMKKD
+136 QHSLQTMKKD

-156 AVSFYRKYG
+156 AVTFYRKYG

-170 NLVTC
+170 NLLVC
-175 HMTKS
+175 HLTKS

-208 EVFAERFSGM
+208 ETFAERFSGM
-218 LVREKNW
+218 LVRNEKW
-225 WLQAVYDD
+225 WLQAVYED

-243 KKAAGYMLYK
+243 KTAAGYMLYK
-253 IENYKMTVEEFVPLR
+253 IEKSKMTVEEFVPLH

-291 TVSENEPLLYSLQ
+291 TVSENEQLLYTLQ

-328 QYELS
+328 QYES
-333 WNNVQQE
+333 NWNNVQQE
-340 VILHITDAF
+340 LILHITDSF

-357 RLANHEITIMKEE
+357 RLANYEITIIEE
-370 TIDKGIKLDINA
+370 PMDKGIKLDINA
-382 LSTIMF
+382 LSTILL

-398 LEFISG
+398 LELISG
-404 SEEEIQAFENIVPVR
+404 SEEEIRAFENVVPVH
-419 KAFIYDFF
+419 KPFIYDFF

>member
-1 MESRYVMYLLFL
+1 
-13 LKRLSNFTYR
+13 
-23 TTKVRIV
+23 
-30 IQFKQGMEENYMN
+30 MN
-43 VIQLKEDKFREALRL
+43 VIRLKEDKFREALRL
-58 SEYAFQYKVDEE
+58 SEYAFQYKVDED
-70 RLQQQLTK
+70 RLQQQITK

-83 EIYGIMEGE
+83 EVYGIMEGE
-92 DLAAKLHLIPFH
+92 NLAAKLHLIPFH

-136 QYSLQTMKKD
+136 QHSLQTMKKD

-170 NLVTC
+170 NLLVC

-180 DLVMKKQ
+180 DLVMTKQ

-193 RFNKENHP
+193 RFNKENHS

-208 EVFAERFSGM
+208 ETFAERFSGM
-218 LVREKNW
+218 LVRNEKW

-243 KKAAGYMLYK
+243 KTAAGYMLYK
-253 IENYKMTVEEFVPLR
+253 IEKSKMTVEEFVPLH

-291 TVSENEPLLYSLQ
+291 TVSENEQLLYTLQ

-328 QYELS
+328 QYELN

-340 VILHITDAF
+340 VILHITDSF
-349 APWNNVSV
+349 AQWNNITV
-357 RLANHEITIMKEE
+357 RLANHEITIIEE
-370 TIDKGIKLDINA
+370 PMDKGIKLDINA
-382 LSTIMF
+382 LSTILF
-388 GYKRPLELNE
+388 GYRRPLELNE
-398 LEFISG
+398 LELISG
-404 SEEEIQAFENIVPVR
+404 SEEEIRAFENVVPVR
-419 KAFIYDFF
+419 KPFIYDFF

>member
-1 MESRYVMYLLFL
+1 
-13 LKRLSNFTYR
+13 
-23 TTKVRIV
+23 
-30 IQFKQGMEENYMN
+30 MN

-83 EIYGIMEGE
+83 KIYGIMEGE

-104 IYIGKEKFKMGGVA
+104 IYIGKEKFKMVGVA

-253 IENYKMTVEEFVPLR
+253 IENYKMTVEEFVPLH

-328 QYELS
+328 QYELN

-349 APWNNVSV
+349 APWNNVTV
-357 RLANHEITIMKEE
+357 RLANHEITIVEE
-370 TIDKGIKLDINA
+370 TTEKGIKLDINA
-382 LSTIMF
+382 LSAIMF

-398 LEFISG
+398 LELISG
-404 SEEEIQAFENIVPVR
+404 SDEAIRSIENLVPVR
-419 KAFIYDFF
+419 KPFIYDFF

>member
-1 MESRYVMYLLFL
+1 
-13 LKRLSNFTYR
+13 
-23 TTKVRIV
+23 
-30 IQFKQGMEENYMN
+30 MN
-43 VIQLKEDKFREALRL
+43 VIRLKEDKFREALRL
-58 SEYAFQYKVDEE
+58 SEYAFQYKVEEE
-70 RLQQQLTK
+70 RMQQQLTK

-83 EIYGIMEGE
+83 EVYGIMEGE

-104 IYIGKEKFKMGGVA
+104 IYIGEEKFKMGGVA

-136 QYSLQTMKKD
+136 QHSLQTMKKD

-156 AVSFYRKYG
+156 AVTFYRKYG

-170 NLVTC
+170 NLLVC
-175 HMTKS
+175 HLTKS

-208 EVFAERFSGM
+208 ETFAKRFSGM
-218 LVREKNW
+218 LVRDEKW

-243 KKAAGYMLYK
+243 KTASGYMLYK
-253 IENYKMTVEEFVPLR
+253 VENSKMTVEEFVPLH

-291 TVSENEPLLYSLQ
+291 TVSENEPLLYTLQ

-328 QYELS
+328 QYELN

-340 VILHITDAF
+340 VILHITDSF

-357 RLANHEITIMKEE
+357 RLVNYEITIIEE
-370 TIDKGIKLDINA
+370 PMDKGIKLDINA
-382 LSTIMF
+382 LSTILL

-398 LEFISG
+398 LELISG
-404 SEEEIQAFENIVPVR
+404 SEEEIRAFENVVPVH
-419 KAFIYDFF
+419 KPFIYDFF

>member
-1 MESRYVMYLLFL
+1 
-13 LKRLSNFTYR
+13 
-23 TTKVRIV
+23 
-30 IQFKQGMEENYMN
+30 MN
-43 VIQLKEDKFREALRL
+43 VIRLKEDKFREALRL
-58 SEYAFQYKVDEE
+58 SEYAFQYKVEEE
-70 RLQQQLTK
+70 RMQQQLTK

-83 EIYGIMEGE
+83 EVYGIMEGE

-104 IYIGKEKFKMGGVA
+104 IYIGEEKFKMGGVA

-136 QYSLQTMKKD
+136 QHSLQTMKKD

-156 AVSFYRKYG
+156 AVTFYRKYG

-170 NLVTC
+170 NLLVC
-175 HMTKS
+175 HLTKS

-208 EVFAERFSGM
+208 ETFAKRFSGM
-218 LVREKNW
+218 LVRDEKW

-243 KKAAGYMLYK
+243 KTASGYMLYK
-253 IENYKMTVEEFVPLR
+253 VENSKMTVEEFVPLH

-291 TVSENEPLLYSLQ
+291 TVSENEPLLYTLQ

-328 QYELS
+328 QYELN

-340 VILHITDAF
+340 VILHITDSF

-357 RLANHEITIMKEE
+357 RLVNYEITIIEE
-370 TIDKGIKLDINA
+370 PMDKGIKLDINA
-382 LSTIMF
+382 LSTILL

-398 LEFISG
+398 LELISG
-404 SEEEIQAFENIVPVR
+404 SEEEIRVFENVVPVH
-419 KAFIYDFF
+419 KPFIYDFF

>member
-1 MESRYVMYLLFL
+1 
-13 LKRLSNFTYR
+13 
-23 TTKVRIV
+23 
-30 IQFKQGMEENYMN
+30 MN
-43 VIQLKEDKFREALRL
+43 VIRLKEDKFREALRL
-58 SEYAFQYKVDEE
+58 SEYAFQYKVEEE
-70 RLQQQLTK
+70 RMQQQLTR

-83 EIYGIMEGE
+83 EVYGIMEGN

-136 QYSLQTMKKD
+136 QHSLQTMKKD

-156 AVSFYRKYG
+156 AVTFYRKYG

-170 NLVTC
+170 NLLVC
-175 HMTKS
+175 HLTKS

-208 EVFAERFSGM
+208 ETFAERFSGM
-218 LVREKNW
+218 LVRNEKW
-225 WLQAVYDD
+225 WLQAVYED

-243 KKAAGYMLYK
+243 KTAAGYMLYK
-253 IENYKMTVEEFVPLR
+253 IENYKMTVDEFVPLH

-276 NFICQHDSMIKELEM
+276 NFIYQHDSMIKELEM
-291 TVSENEPLLYSLQ
+291 TVSENEQLLYTLQ

-328 QYELS
+328 QYELN

-340 VILHITDAF
+340 VILHITDSF

-357 RLANHEITIMKEE
+357 RLANYEITIIEE
-370 TIDKGIKLDINA
+370 PMDKGIKLDINA
-382 LSTIMF
+382 LSTILL

-398 LEFISG
+398 LELISG
-404 SEEEIQAFENIVPVR
+404 SEEEIRAFENVVPVH
-419 KAFIYDFF
+419 KPFIYDFF